1 MKRYIKSSSV
11 FASTFALYNKET
23 YTDADILAMA
33 EDMCEY
39 FMYHNRNL
47 NRLQDG
53 LVDDLSAA
61 VSAKDIKAIRRI
73 VEKFKYNSKNLNKE
87 QEWRV
92 EYLYGA
98 FNYAGAYAGT
108 ALAESKGVE
117 SATELEHLD
126 ILPDD
131 AVDGDFE
138 DYEDGPDYKYCIES
152 FYGENF
158 RGLAEE
164 EYAMDLDEAIDI
176 AHDFVCDGNDVRI
189 TNLDTGKSQSFTYD
203 EYFDIGEEGFPNS
216 DFAES
221 PFDRNLL
228 ACNNI
233 NSATSITASAW
244 KSPSGKKYGKQT
256 RRFPGSYLFTRKELK
271 QMVDDG
277 DARYIGGNL
286 DEVDSY
292 DVIGFSWNETN
303 GYKSGILVED
313 RNTGELLVGN
323 TASATIAHF

>member
-1 MKRYIKSSSV
+1 MKRVVKANIEPDYG
-11 FASTFALYNKET
+11 Y
-23 YTDADILAMA
+23 
-33 EDMCEY
+33 
-39 FMYHNRNL
+39 
-47 NRLQDG
+47 
-53 LVDDLSAA
+53 LV
-61 VSAKDIKAIRRI
+61 
-73 VEKFKYNSKNLNKE
+73 ENF
-87 QEWRV
+87 
-92 EYLYGA
+92 
-98 FNYAGAYAGT
+98 
-108 ALAESKGVE
+108 
-117 SATELEHLD
+117 
-126 ILPDD
+126 
-131 AVDGDFE
+131 
-138 DYEDGPDYKYCIES
+138 YED
-152 FYGENF
+152 NF
-158 RGLAEE
+158 RGLADSEE
-164 EYAMDLDEAIDI
+164 VGDLETAIELAHEYIGR
-176 AHDFVCDGNDVRI
+176 DGGSVSI
-189 TNLDTGKSQSFTYD
+189 TNLQTGKWQGFTYD
-203 EYFDIGEEGFPNS
+203 EYFDIGEDGFPNS

-233 NSATSITASAW
+233 SSATSITASAW

-313 RNTGELLVGN
+313 SNTGELLVGN

>member
-1 MKRYIKSSSV
+1 MKRV
-11 FASTFALYNKET
+11 
-23 YTDADILAMA
+23 
-33 EDMCEY
+33 
-39 FMYHNRNL
+39 
-47 NRLQDG
+47 
-53 LVDDLSAA
+53 V
-61 VSAKDIKAIRRI
+61 KANI
-73 VEKFKYNSKNLNKE
+73 E
-87 QEWRV
+87 
-92 EYLYGA
+92 
-98 FNYAGAYAGT
+98 
-108 ALAESKGVE
+108 
-117 SATELEHLD
+117 
-126 ILPDD
+126 
-131 AVDGDFE
+131 
-138 DYEDGPDYKYCIES
+138 PDYGYLVES
-152 FYGENF
+152 FYEDNF
-158 RGLAEE
+158 RGLAASEE
-164 EYAMDLDEAIDI
+164 VEDLDTAIDV
-176 AHDFVCDGNDVRI
+176 AHEYIVNDGGSVRI
-189 TNLDTGKSQSFTYD
+189 TNLTTGESQGFTYD

-244 KSPSGKKYGKQT
+244 KSPSGRKYGKQT

>member
-1 MKRYIKSSSV
+1 MKRV
-11 FASTFALYNKET
+11 
-23 YTDADILAMA
+23 
-33 EDMCEY
+33 
-39 FMYHNRNL
+39 
-47 NRLQDG
+47 
-53 LVDDLSAA
+53 V
-61 VSAKDIKAIRRI
+61 KANI
-73 VEKFKYNSKNLNKE
+73 E
-87 QEWRV
+87 
-92 EYLYGA
+92 
-98 FNYAGAYAGT
+98 
-108 ALAESKGVE
+108 
-117 SATELEHLD
+117 
-126 ILPDD
+126 
-131 AVDGDFE
+131 
-138 DYEDGPDYKYCIES
+138 PDYGYLVES
-152 FYGENF
+152 FYEDNF
-158 RGLAEE
+158 RGLADSEE
-164 EYAMDLDEAIDI
+164 VEDLDTAIDV
-176 AHDFVCDGNDVRI
+176 AHDLICRGRGSVSI
-189 TNLDTGKSQSFTYD
+189 TNMQTGEWQGFTYD
-203 EYFDIGEEGFPNS
+203 EYFDIDEDGFPG

-221 PFDRNLL
+221 PFDRTLL

-244 KSPSGKKYGKQT
+244 KSPSGRKYGKQT

>member
-1 MKRYIKSSSV
+1 MKRV
-11 FASTFALYNKET
+11 FKITAATDGVNYN
-23 YTDADILAMA
+23 Y
-33 EDMCEY
+33 
-39 FMYHNRNL
+39 
-47 NRLQDG
+47 
-53 LVDDLSAA
+53 LVD
-61 VSAKDIKAIRRI
+61 
-73 VEKFKYNSKNLNKE
+73 
-87 QEWRV
+87 
-92 EYLYGA
+92 
-98 FNYAGAYAGT
+98 
-108 ALAESKGVE
+108 
-117 SATELEHLD
+117 
-126 ILPDD
+126 
-131 AVDGDFE
+131 
-138 DYEDGPDYKYCIES
+138 S
-152 FYGENF
+152 FYGDNF
-158 RGLAEE
+158 IGLADSEE
-164 EYAMDLDEAIDI
+164 VEDLDTAIDV
-176 AHDFVCDGNDVRI
+176 AHEYIKNGGSVRI
-189 TNLDTGKSQSFTYD
+189 INLITGKWQEFTYD
-203 EYFDIGEEGFPNS
+203 EYFDIGEDGLPNS

-256 RRFPGSYLFTRKELK
+256 RRFPGNYLFTRKELK

>member
-1 MKRYIKSSSV
+1 MKRRFKV
-11 FASTFALYNKET
+11 FASTIEPECT
-23 YTDADILAMA
+23 Y
-33 EDMCEY
+33 
-39 FMYHNRNL
+39 
-47 NRLQDG
+47 
-53 LVDDLSAA
+53 
-61 VSAKDIKAIRRI
+61 
-73 VEKFKYNSKNLNKE
+73 
-87 QEWRV
+87 RV
-92 EYLYGA
+92 ES
-98 FNYAGAYAGT
+98 F
-108 ALAESKGVE
+108 
-117 SATELEHLD
+117 
-126 ILPDD
+126 
-131 AVDGDFE
+131 FE
-138 DYEDGPDYKYCIES
+138 D
-152 FYGENF
+152 NF
-158 RGLAEE
+158 RGLS
-164 EYAMDLDEAIDI
+164 EYACVDDLEKAIDY
-176 AHDFVCDGNDVRI
+176 AHSFISNGGSVLI
-189 TNLDTGKSQSFTYD
+189 TNMITGESQGFTYD
-203 EYFDIGEEGFPNS
+203 EYFDIGEDGLQNS

-244 KSPSGKKYGKQT
+244 KSPSGRKYGKQT
-256 RRFPGSYLFTRKELK
+256 RRFPGNYLFTRKELK